1 VLRRTLLTAAL
12 AATSVLGVGCD
23 DKGQLSED
31 AAVRALDVALPLL
44 DRDVGQIRKGMPEGV
59 KILEKRLPDDP
70 QGKRQDLQEA
80 IKAARSNVD
89 DLAFAKSTFFAFLS
103 PEGVVLRSEID
114 PDRIVDQNLVKSLPG
129 LEKALDP
136 KAGLVEAFGEMDALR
151 GVKRGPDI
159 AWVVAAGVPGPD
171 GKARGLFATGWSMR
185 LYAGSLQAQT
195 RAKLTELSKERGD
208 KTVPVAYVYVVKGKV
223 AYGDPEAPDANG
235 DKLVELDVVAKS
247 ASGPFKTHL
256 EIENRAFGVA
266 AQRAPSLGD
275 DVAVAIVASVY

>member
-1 VLRRTLLTAAL
+1 
-12 AATSVLGVGCD
+12 
-23 DKGQLSED
+23 
-31 AAVRALDVALPLL
+31 
-44 DRDVGQIRKGMPEGV
+44 MPEGV

-114 PDRIVDQNLVKSLPG
+114 PDRIVDQNLMKALPP

-136 KAGLVEAFGEMDALR
+136 KAGVVEAFGEMDALR

-185 LYAGSLQAQT
+185 LYAGSLQVQV
-195 RAKLTELSKERGD
+195 RAKMAEISKERGE
-208 KTVPVAYVYVVKGKV
+208 KTVPLAYVYVVKGKA
-223 AYGDPEAPDANG
+223 AYGDPESPDVNG
-235 DKLVELDVVAKS
+235 EKLVELDVVAKS
-247 ASGPFKTHL
+247 AAGDFKTHL
-256 EIENRAFGVA
+256 DIENRAFGIA
-266 AQRAPSLGD
+266 ARRAPVLGD
-275 DVAVAIVASVY
+275 DAAVAIVASVY